1 MKELDREADFST
13 QQPEAGAQAR
23 LPQADVDACG
33 PPRAEP
39 APRQGPQASVR
50 LSSGSREHDRR
61 RFEASGWRSLRGQR
75 EFRCVYEEGVK
86 QIGRLL
92 VLYFYPGDDRARAV
106 VASRK
111 VGGAVAR
118 NRAKRLLREA
128 IRGRIENPPEA
139 AARIRRRQLPD
150 APPAEGLW
158 VVAVARK
165 RILTVRCQ
173 EVVAEL
179 EELLDR
185 PSPARPS
192 RAENGAG
199 DQSC

>member
-13 QQPEAGAQAR
+13 QQLEACAQAR

-33 PPRAEP
+33 PPRAES

-118 NRAKRLLREA
+118 NRAKRLLRVA
-128 IRGRIENPPEA
+128 IRGQIEDSPATA
-139 AARIRRRQLPD
+139 ALIRERWLPD
-150 APPAEGLW
+150 APPGEGLW
-158 VVAVARK
+158 VVAVARA
-165 RILTVRCQ
+165 RIVSARSR

-179 EELLDR
+179 EQLLDR
-185 PSPARPS
+185 PADGPARP
-192 RAENGAG
+192 E
-199 DQSC
+199 SC